1 MSSDLKQYINLIVE
15 QKVRE
20 ADVIGGKTEWGS
32 EDHIKDLEIRLDYN
46 TRIRNNQPRGSHAR
60 ATYSDYV
67 NRLKRDLASAKR
79 AAARR
84 GASQVSSNE
93 TVEEAKNSSTNN
105 LLRQYMRLV
114 LAENEGSADM
124 SAAGLSTGDISA
136 ASGGRG
142 GGGKGSPGELWS
154 TFITPFTDVAKTVK
168 GKGEE
173 VIRKAWTPVN
183 VAIHTILTSIIPGLG
198 HSYKG
203 LFEKEDADIQKIRSK
218 YKDVYAR
225 TDKALSSNDAAF
237 FAFLSSPVKSMAGF
251 ALTKSPD
258 AVLGTL
264 SYLTG
269 GKSTEIIK
277 GELSKKLPN
286 MSASIDNFLRKMN
299 QGVSENLSFNGEF
312 LMEYINEEDED
323 KKESPGDDKEIE
335 EALKDLL
342 SDESFMKK
350 ILISGGVKSKLEAMN
365 SDAKK
370 IYISTLEEILE
381 QAKKS
386 LSSSASLE
394 DIKELIGDENFKKA
408 EDSLKEVP
416 EEEREE
422 ALKAT
427 LANSR
432 KAIKNLYMS
441 SLKERIE
448 SLKEEGI
455 PEDSQY
461 VIDYKDYIEKI
472 EAL

>member
-84 GASQVSSNE
+84 NAVENYQEGAASDVQGILKEYVHLILTEDAGTS
-93 TVEEAKNSSTNN
+93 
-105 LLRQYMRLV
+105 
-114 LAENEGSADM
+114 GDM
-124 SAAGLSTGDISA
+124 AAAGLSTGDISA

-154 TFITPFTDVAKTVK
+154 TFITPFTDVAKTAK

-312 LMEYINEEDED
+312 LMEYINED
-323 KKESPGDDKEIE
+323 KNESPGDDKEIE

-350 ILISGGVKSKLEAMN
+350 ILISGGAKSKLEAMN
-365 SDAKK
+365 SDAKE

-386 LSSSASLE
+386 LSSSATLK
-394 DIKELIGDENFKKA
+394 DIKGLIGDENFKNA
-408 EDSLKEVP
+408 EDSLKKVP

-422 ALKAT
+422 ALKST

-432 KAIKNLYMS
+432 KAIMNLYVS
-441 SLKERIE
+441 SLEERID
-448 SLKEEGI
+448 SLKKEGI

-461 VIDYKDYIEKI
+461 VIDYKDYIKKI